1 MIDHLD
7 ELLRHLFVSR
17 IDEITADNQVGFQ
30 PPDADWVGHVG
41 GLAAN
46 ALNVYLVGAVE
57 NLSLRSNERRREFSG
72 GLLRE
77 VPTPRRIDCQYL
89 VTAWSPAVVSPA
101 VEPTL
106 DEHALLYKAT
116 VALMNAE
123 PIIPRRIYAPD
134 PLPATFPAVI
144 ADAELP
150 SVMLPAD
157 GFPKLAE
164 FWGTVEGRWRPGLYF
179 TVTLPVV
186 LDVQIAGPMVTT
198 RITEYRQTGG
208 GVAGGPAEVWIQ
220 IGGHVRTGTP
230 PVAVDRAWV
239 RLDTS
244 PGNLPLQTAETGP
257 DGRFTFAGLAAGPY
271 TLRVRA
277 EGFTEQTFPITVP
290 SPAGGYDVEIS

>member
-7 ELLRHLFVSR
+7 NLLRHLFISR
-17 IDEITADNQVGFQ
+17 IDEITDEAQVGFQ
-30 PPDADWVGHVG
+30 PPDADWIQHVG
-41 GLAAN
+41 TLMSN
-46 ALNVYLVGAVE
+46 SLNVYLVGVVE

-72 GLLRE
+72 GRFRE
-77 VPTPRRIDCQYL
+77 GFAPRRIDCQYL
-89 VTAWSPAVVSPA
+89 VTAWSPAVATPQ

-123 PIIPRRIYAPD
+123 PIIPRQIYAPD
-134 PLPATFPAVI
+134 PLPPTFPEVI

-164 FWGTVEGRWRPGLYF
+164 FWGTVEGRWRPGLFF

-186 LDVQIAGPMVTT
+186 LDLQITGPMVTT

-208 GVAGGPAEVWIQ
+208 TAAEEVWIQ
-220 IGGHVRTGTP
+220 IGGHVRTGAP
-230 PVAVDRAWV
+230 PLPVDRAHV
-239 RLDTS
+239 RLATN
-244 PGNLPLQTAETGP
+244 PGNLPLQTVDTGP
-257 DGRFTFAGLAAGPY
+257 DGRFTFAGLSAGLYNLLVSAP
-271 TLRVRA
+271 
-277 EGFTEQTFPITVP
+277 GFPEQTFAITVP
-290 SPAGGYDVEIS
+290 SAAGGYDIKLV

>member
-7 ELLRHLFVSR
+7 NLLRHLFVSR
-17 IDEITADNQVGFQ
+17 IDEIVADTQVGFQ
-30 PPDADWVGHVG
+30 PPDNDWRTHVSGLG
-41 GLAAN
+41 GN
-46 ALNVYLVGAVE
+46 ALNVYLVGIAE
-57 NLSLRSNERRREFSG
+57 NLSLRSNERRRDFSN
-72 GLLRE
+72 GLIRE
-77 VPTPRRIDCQYL
+77 APAPRRLDCQYL
-89 VTAWSPAVVSPA
+89 VTAWSPVAFSPL
-101 VEPTL
+101 VEPSL

-116 VALMNAE
+116 AALMNAE
-123 PIIPRRIYAPD
+123 PLVPRQIYAPD
-134 PLPATFPAVI
+134 PLPAGFPAVI

-150 SVMLPAD
+150 SVVLPAD
-157 GFPKLAE
+157 GFSKMAE

-179 TVTLPVV
+179 TVTVPVV
-186 LDVQIAGPMVTT
+186 LDVQITGPMVTT

-208 GVAGGPAEVWIQ
+208 GVPGEVWIQ

-239 RLDTS
+239 RLETN

-257 DGRFTFAGLAAGPY
+257 EGRFTFAGLAAGLY

-277 EGFTEQTFPITVP
+277 EGFAEQTFPITVP